1 MFFTTEYAEGSIMR
15 NSLDVD
21 SKLIPNS
28 VGMQEYQLNTLH
40 LSHLCKSFFLNTSID
55 AKKIKVKK
63 GDSIFNNGD
72 DHEYLYIIR
81 IGFIKIENCL
91 PNGQYQ
97 ITQFGIPGDLL
108 GLDGIANGKHRL
120 AAYAL
125 NDGEIYA
132 ISVKKLHAAMNM
144 DHSLLMT
151 ITQLLSSALNH
162 TQQHIFSLS
171 MHTAE
176 KKLAFFLI
184 DFRNALDGLCMRTDT
199 ITLPMNRE
207 ELRSYLGM
215 TLETLSRCFTFLER
229 KGYILVRNRDI
240 TFLEPEKLEQFLEI
254 RE

>member
-1 MFFTTEYAEGSIMR
+1 MQ
-15 NSLDVD
+15 NSLSMNGMHQSYSIGVQEHQ
-21 SKLIPNS
+21 PNNS
-28 VGMQEYQLNTLH
+28 YLNHIST
-40 LSHLCKSFFLNTSID
+40 CFFRNNSID
-55 AKKIKVKK
+55 AQKLKIKK

-72 DHEYLYIIR
+72 DHQHLYIIR
-81 IGFIKIENCL
+81 VGFIKIENCL

-97 ITQFGIPGDLL
+97 ITQFGMSGDLL
-108 GLDGIANGKHRL
+108 GLDGIADGKHHL

-125 NDGEIYA
+125 NDGELYA
-132 ISVKKLHAAMNM
+132 INVKILHAAMNM

-162 TQQHIFSLS
+162 SQQHIFSLS

-176 KKLAFFLI
+176 KKLAYFLI
-184 DFRNALDGLCMRTDT
+184 DFRNSLNRLCMRTDT

-215 TLETLSRCFTFLER
+215 TLETLSRCFTYLER

-240 TFLEPEKLEQFLEI
+240 TFLEPGRLEQFLEI
-254 RE
+254 NPEK